1 MSGGIDL
8 LRRYSSRREKL
19 DKSFL
24 NSKLSGAKAYDRI
37 AGYFSSSILELAS
50 EDIENMEG
58 IVRVVCNSDLNKE
71 DVMTATLAKNAM
83 RREWCSFKPEEIPF
97 TSSKRLERLYNLL
110 KNEKLK
116 VRVLPNEYFGL
127 IHGKAG
133 VMTLQDGKKTS
144 FMGSVNETFSA
155 WRLNYELLWED
166 DSDETIKWVQEEFD
180 ALWNSPFAV
189 PLSDFVIEDI
199 DRIAKRTTI
208 SSVDN
213 WKEESEPASVVVE
226 SPIYRKECG
235 LWEHQKYFVN
245 LVFNEHKKSY
255 GARYVLA
262 DMVGLGK
269 TIQLALSAQLMALY
283 GDKPILIIVPKTLMW
298 QWQDEMNT
306 LLDMPSAVWTGKE
319 WIDENGIKY
328 PSDGSKSIKKC
339 PRKIGIISQGLITAN
354 SECIEH
360 ILSMN
365 FECIIV
371 DECHRA
377 RRKNLGEGK
386 ENDKPQPNNLM
397 EFLLS
402 VSCNTKSM
410 LLATATP
417 VQLYPIEC
425 WDLLNILSQKN
436 SSVLGDKY
444 SSKWRSNSK
453 KALDLVMGKEE
464 LSGLSLESW
473 DWLRNPFPPKE
484 EDEITFGMLRRK
496 LGMNDDEFV
505 IKPDV
510 LNKIKGKPEE
520 RKIGRIIERGFIKQ
534 HNPFIR
540 HIVRRTR
547 EFLENEI
554 NPETNEPYL
563 KKVEVELFGEKEVE
577 AISLP
582 LYLQEAYH
590 YAEEF
595 SKLLSRRVKGGG
607 FIKTLLLKRV
617 GSTMLAG
624 ENTARKMLQWG
635 MAVDDEEDEDIVN
648 DSKEE
653 GIKDLTDEERECLE
667 RFIRTI
673 EINKDRDPKY
683 DLALELLVNKGWK
696 EKGCIVFSQYYDSAY
711 WVAENLSKDIKGEQI
726 GLYAGGEK
734 SGIFIDG
741 IYYKK
746 TKEEIKAMV
755 RNYEIKILL
764 GTDAASEGLNLQTL
778 GTLINLDLPWNPTRL
793 EQRKGRIQRIGQVN
807 DKVYIY
813 NMRYKDSVEDKVHE
827 MLSERLEN
835 IHSMFG
841 QLPDVLED
849 VWIQIALDDIEQ
861 ANKIIDE
868 VPKYHP
874 FELRYE
880 RGVGKVDWESCV
892 KVLDKHE
899 KRKYLMSGWGN

>member
-1 MSGGIDL
+1 M

-19 DKSFL
+19 DKTFL
-24 NSKLSGAKAYDRI
+24 NNKLNGAKAYDRI

-83 RREWCSFKPEEIPF
+83 RKEWCEFKPEEIQF
-97 TSSKRLERLYNLL
+97 TSSQRLEKLYNLL
-110 KNEKLK
+110 KKEKLQVK
-116 VRVLPNEYFGL
+116 VLPNEYFGL

-133 VMTLQDGKKTS
+133 VITLKDGFKTS

-155 WRLNYELLWED
+155 WKLNYELLWED
-166 DSDETIKWVQEEFD
+166 DSEDTIEWVQEEFD

-199 DRIAKRTTI
+199 QRISKRTKI
-208 SSVDN
+208 SNVED
-213 WKEESEPASVVVE
+213 WKEESEPASVIVE
-226 SPIYRKECG
+226 SPVYRKEYG

-245 LVFNEHKKSY
+245 LVFNAHKKSY
-255 GARYVLA
+255 GARYILA

-269 TIQLALSAQLMALY
+269 TVQLAASAQLMALY

-298 QWQDEMNT
+298 QWQEEMNN
-306 LLDMPSAVWTGKE
+306 LLDMPSAVWNGRE
-319 WIDENGIKY
+319 WIDENGLKY

-339 PRKIGIISQGLITAN
+339 PRKVGIISQGLITAN

-360 ILSMN
+360 LLSID

-386 ENDKPQPNNLM
+386 ENDKPQPNNLL
-397 EFLLS
+397 EFLLNI
-402 VSCNTKSM
+402 SCNTKSM

-417 VQLYPIEC
+417 VQMYPIEC

-436 SSVLGDKY
+436 SSVLGDRF
-444 SSKWRSNSK
+444 SKWRTNSK
-453 KALDLVMGKEE
+453 KALDLVMGRDK
-464 LSGLSLESW
+464 LQGLSLDNWE
-473 DWLRNPFPPKE
+473 WLRNPFPTRE
-484 EDEITFGMLRRK
+484 EGEMTFGRIRRK
-496 LGMNDDEFV
+496 LNMSDEDFV
-505 IKPDV
+505 IKPDA
-510 LNKIKGKPEE
+510 LKILRRTPEE
-520 RKIGRIIERGFIKQ
+520 RKIGRIIEGGFIEKY
-534 HNPFIR
+534 NPFIR

-547 EFLENEI
+547 CFLENEI

-563 KKVEVELFGEKEVE
+563 KKVEVQLLGENEDE
-577 AISLP
+577 AIALP
-582 LYLQEAYH
+582 LYLQEAYN

-595 SKLLSRRVKGGG
+595 SKLLSKRVKGGG

-617 GSTMLAG
+617 GSTMMAG
-624 ENTARKMLQWG
+624 KSTARKMLQWG
-635 MAVDDEEDEDIVN
+635 IATDEEDDEDVVN
-648 DSKEE
+648 DTKEE
-653 GIKDLTDEERECLE
+653 GIKDLADEERECLE
-667 RFIRTI
+667 KFIKTI
-673 EINKDRDPKY
+673 EINKENDPKY
-683 DLALELLVNKGWK
+683 DLVCDLLVNKGWK
-696 EKGCIVFSQYYDSAY
+696 EKGCIIFSQYYDSAY
-711 WVAENLSKDIKGEQI
+711 WVAENLSKDIKGDPI
-726 GLYAGGEK
+726 GIYAGGEK
-734 SGIFIDG
+734 SGIIIDG
-741 IYYKK
+741 VYIKK

-755 RNYEIKILL
+755 KRYEIKILL

-807 DKVYIY
+807 DMVYIY
-813 NMRYKDSVEDKVHE
+813 NMRYKGSVEDKVHA

-835 IHSMFG
+835 IHDMFG
-841 QLPDVLED
+841 QIPDVLED
-849 VWIQIALDDIEQ
+849 VWIQVALDNIEQ

-868 VPKYHP
+868 VPKIHP
-874 FELRYE
+874 FKLRYE
-880 RGVGKVDWESCV
+880 SGIGKVDWESCT
-892 KVLDKHE
+892 KILDKKE
-899 KRKYLMSGWGN
+899 KRKCLMSSWLEKYQ